1 MGRVADL
8 LNFGPISP
16 FRIRTKLLLL
26 ALTTLALPWAGCQ
39 YAREMETVLRES
51 EQQSLLA
58 VATTIAGSLKGR
70 QELLFRADSLSALDA
85 GNARDITPV
94 VLSGAPLIDGR
105 PDEWDV
111 NARNALRVAGPG
123 NDGLRLLAATHERWL
138 YLALLV
144 RDDHLV
150 FDSSEVSPLDPA
162 NIGDRIWLAFD
173 DKRGGQQ
180 RLFFGSTGPGRVRAR
195 RIETR
200 EYGREEA
207 VEEPRISAVWQRPRE
222 NFARESPARD
232 SGYVLEMSIPLSLVG
247 QHIGVE
253 IDDRDRRGGPRS
265 SYGTLDIADLRATG
279 RLIAASPDLN
289 DHLRQFAQPGV
300 ELTVA
305 SSTGAVLTRLDAPAL
320 PGDFTRLRGFLPR
333 MYRLFLDGGA
343 IPRSVS
349 QQERERAAQELTAR
363 AVLGKPE
370 STLFAGPYE
379 NRVIVAAAAPIYAA
393 DGKRVIGVI
402 QLAQTA
408 DRWLTLRDQALTRLL
423 NLTLFVTLLAVG
435 AAFWFAGRMTLRIS
449 RLGHAAET
457 ALSREGS
464 VARELPESGAKDE
477 LGDLSRSFSSLLG
490 RLDEYTGYLRTLAGK
505 LAHEIRT
512 PLTIVRSSLE
522 NLESEAQ
529 AAKDQPG
536 LGENARI
543 YIARAREGSE
553 RLGAILTAMGAATR
567 VEEAIAHSERQRFDL
582 GSLVRETVG
591 AYGSAFPQRRFACEI
606 PPDPVQM
613 TGAPDL
619 IVQML
624 DKLVD
629 NAVDFSAEGATIS
642 IVLRVEEDHV
652 ELSVANPGP
661 PLPPEAAT
669 RLFESLWQ
677 SRAEADAALQ
687 RLRPHFGLGL
697 YIVRLIAEFH
707 GGSARAADLPDHA
720 GAIFT
725 VRLTRRFRDREFG
738 HLQPT

>member
-1 MGRVADL
+1 VGRILDL
-8 LNFGPISP
+8 IRVGPISG
-16 FRIRTKLLLL
+16 FRLRTKLLLL

-58 VATTIAGSLKGR
+58 VTTTIAGSLKGR
-70 QELLFRADSLSALDA
+70 QELLFRADSLPAVAS

-105 PDEWDV
+105 ADEWDTDS
-111 NARNALRVAGPG
+111 RNLIRVAGPSG
-123 NDGLRLLAATHERWL
+123 DGLRLLGATHERWL

-144 RDDHLV
+144 RDLKVVYDASMLR
-150 FDSSEVSPLDPA
+150 PLDSDG
-162 NIGDRIWLAFD
+162 IGDRIWLAFD

-180 RLFFGSTGPGRVRAR
+180 QLFFASTGTGGLRAR

-207 VEEPRISAVWQRPRE
+207 VEEPRIESVWQR
-222 NFARESPARD
+222 SRD
-232 SGYVLEMSIPLSLVG
+232 GYVLEIGIPLSLIG
-247 QHIGVE
+247 QHIGVLV
-253 IDDRDRRGGPRS
+253 DDRDRRGATRS
-265 SYGTLDIADLRATG
+265 SYGTLDVADLRAAG
-279 RLIAASPDLN
+279 RLIAASPDLS

-305 SSTGAVLTRLDAPAL
+305 SSTGAILTRLDAPAL
-320 PGDFTRLRGFLPR
+320 PADYTRMRGFLPR
-333 MYRLFLDGGA
+333 MYRLFLDGDA
-343 IPRSVS
+343 VPRRVS
-349 QQERERAAQELTAR
+349 QAERQRAAESLTAR
-363 AVLGKPE
+363 VAKGKPE
-370 STLFAGPYE
+370 TALFAGRYE
-379 NRVIVAAAAPIYAA
+379 NSVIVAAAAPIFSA
-393 DGKRVIGVI
+393 DGKHVFGVI

-408 DRWLTLRDQALTRLL
+408 DRWLTLRDRALTRLL
-423 NLTLFVTLLAVG
+423 NLTLFVTLFAVV
-435 AAFWFAGRMTLRIS
+435 AAFWFAGRMTLRIT
-449 RLGHAAET
+449 RLGTASET
-457 ALSREGS
+457 ALGREGNLS
-464 VARELPESGAKDE
+464 RVLPEAEARDE

-512 PLTIVRSSLE
+512 PLTIIRSSLE
-522 NLESEAQ
+522 NLESEGN
-529 AAKDQPG
+529 DS
-536 LGENARI
+536 ENAKV
-543 YIARAREGSE
+543 YISRAREGSE

-582 GSLVRETVG
+582 AALVRATVG
-591 AYGSAFPQRRFACEI
+591 AYGGAFPQRRFRCEV
-606 PPDPVQM
+606 PDEPIEI

-629 NAVDFSAEGATIS
+629 NAVDFSADGATITVNVHADS
-642 IVLRVEEDHV
+642 SGAEI
-652 ELSVANPGP
+652 SVANPGP

-677 SRAEADAALQ
+677 SRAESD
-687 RLRPHFGLGL
+687 RRPHFGLGL

-707 GGSARAADLPDHA
+707 GGSAEAANLPEDS

-725 VRLTRRFRDREFG
+725 IRLKR
-738 HLQPT
+738 